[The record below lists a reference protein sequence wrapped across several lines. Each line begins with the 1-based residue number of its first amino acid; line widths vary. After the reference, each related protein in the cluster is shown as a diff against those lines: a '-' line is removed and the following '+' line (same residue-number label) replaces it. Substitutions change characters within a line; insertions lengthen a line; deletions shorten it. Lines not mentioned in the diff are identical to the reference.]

1 MKVKDVKHKVT
12 LDDFEHRL
20 IVGCVN
26 VARTRINTAVND
38 LYGGWDDFSEDSK
51 PFIEDAL
58 KTADLEA
65 VYTSVKNDENESKDI
80 LVGFENEYPTVAKE
94 SNIEDIL
101 KSLKE
106 KQKK

>member
-38 LYGGWDDFSEDSK
+38 QNRLSRTRLKRQTWKLFILRSK
-51 PFIEDAL
+51 MMKTSQRIFWSAL
-58 KTADLEA
+58 KR
-65 VYTSVKNDENESKDI
+65 SIQRSQRNQI
-80 LVGFENEYPTVAKE
+80 
-94 SNIEDIL
+94 
-101 KSLKE
+101 
-106 KQKK
+106 

>member
-26 VARTRINTAVND
+26 VARTRINTA
-38 LYGGWDDFSEDSK
+38 
-51 PFIEDAL
+51 
-58 KTADLEA
+58 DLEA

-80 LVGFENEYPTVAKE
+80 LVGFEKEYPTVAKE